1 MLGRRLG
8 RRFLVSHGPRI
19 GVTPPRLARVDGFFD
34 RHGAKAILVGRFVGI
49 VRAVAPFLAGASG
62 MRLRAFLPWSLLGT
76 AAWAA
81 TFTLVGYIFHAS
93 FSAAADYVAH
103 GAFGLAVVA
112 ARRARM
118 AGAPFATIPGV
129 TTPAE
134 LARDPDERG
143 EEIVSVLADAFGDL
157 IEADERAF
165 RHKFRKMAASPFAF
179 YRGSAPLFYA
189 DLVRLEDPWADERT
203 SRIWIQG
210 DLHAEN
216 FGTYMDSA
224 GILVFDVNDFD
235 EAYLG
240 HFTWDLRRMAA
251 SLALLGFAKA
261 LSDEAIERMIETY
274 GRAYVEQ
281 VRAFATGER
290 DSEYRLTL
298 DNTDGVLNGVLLRA
312 RLETRVSLLDAAT
325 TVEGAERH
333 FSSGAGV
340 RRLEDDERAEVEQA
354 YEAYLE
360 TIPEIKRQHSVS
372 YAVKDVIGRA
382 GFGIGSAGL
391 PAYSLLVEGR
401 TQALENDVVLSMKQG
416 NVAAPSRVV
425 DDQAIREY
433 FEHPGHRTAVSQRAL
448 QAHADPWL
456 GWCELR
462 GTGQVVKEVSPYEA
476 DIDWDQV
483 SDLDEIVELLDYLGQ
498 ATAKVHC
505 VSDAGSEQTLVEFQT
520 EEAILA
526 VAGDRED
533 EFAADLVRFGRA
545 YGDLAR
551 DDHRRFVDAFRNGRI
566 PGVPAD

>member
-1 MLGRRLG
+1 M
-8 RRFLVSHGPRI
+8 
-19 GVTPPRLARVDGFFD
+19 
-34 RHGAKAILVGRFVGI
+34 
-49 VRAVAPFLAGASG
+49 
-62 MRLRAFLPWSLLGT
+62 
-76 AAWAA
+76 AA
-81 TFTLVGYIFHAS
+81 
-93 FSAAADYVAH
+93 
-103 GAFGLAVVA
+103 
-112 ARRARM
+112 
-118 AGAPFATIPGV
+118 APFATIPCV
-129 TTPAE
+129 TTPAD
-134 LARDPDERG
+134 LARDSDERG
-143 EEIVSVLADAFGDL
+143 EEIVGVLADAFGDL

-165 RHKFRKMAASPFAF
+165 RRKFRKMAASPFAF

-189 DLVRLEDPWADERT
+189 DVVRLDDPWADERT
-203 SRIWIQG
+203 SRVWIQG

-261 LSDEAIERMIETY
+261 LSDEAIERMISTY
-274 GRAYVEQ
+274 GRAYLEQ
-281 VRAFATGER
+281 VRGFSTGDR

-298 DNTDGVLNGVLLRA
+298 ENTDGVLHTVLLSA
-312 RLETRVSLLDAAT
+312 RLETRVGLLDAAT

-340 RRLEDDERAEVEQA
+340 RQLEDDERSEVEQA

-360 TIPEIKRQHSVS
+360 TIPEVKRQHSVS

-425 DDQAIREY
+425 DDQAIRDY
-433 FEHPGHRTAVSQRAL
+433 FEHSGHRTAVSQRAL

-476 DIDWDQV
+476 DIDWDVV
-483 SDLDEIVELLDYLGQ
+483 SDLDEILELLEYLGQ

-505 VSDAGSEQTLVEFQT
+505 VSDAGSEQELVDFQT
-520 EEAILA
+520 EEAIMA
-526 VAGDRED
+526 VADGRED
-533 EFAADLVRFGRA
+533 DFASDLVEFGRA
-545 YGDLAR
+545 YGELAR